1 MDNKIYERHSMTP
14 RERALVDNALA
25 QEEKN
30 VAMIGYLYMMNG
42 LEFPNEDELG
52 EDYDER

>member
-30 VAMIGYLYMMNG
+30 VAMIGYLYMMSG
-42 LEFPNEDELG
+42 LEFPNEGELG